1 MAKTKCVSLCLR
13 YIIYMLFSLLFIFS
27 LSQSAYTWGFGLQ
40 GRSPLRQSS
49 TKLTLSTERGERGGE
64 AAAPAGRKLPQEARA
79 ARSRGRAKTRC
90 RRHALKRWLG
100 SGKVSTDGLQGRSPL
115 RQSSAERGER
125 GGAAAAPA
133 GRKLPQEARAARSWG
148 RAKTRCRRHA
158 LKRWLGSGEVSSDGL
173 QGAQPPAMSALRVY
187 IKNQSKRC
195 IACSAMKVKTMF

>member
-1 MAKTKCVSLCLR
+1 MGGFGLQGRRPLRQSSTKLTLSTERGERGGAAAAPAGRKLPQEARAARSRGRAKTRCRRHALKRWFGSGKVS
-13 YIIYMLFSLLFIFS
+13 
-27 LSQSAYTWGFGLQ
+27 TDGLQ

-79 ARSRGRAKTRC
+79 ARS
-90 RRHALKRWLG
+90 
-100 SGKVSTDGLQGRSPL
+100 
-115 RQSSAERGER
+115 
-125 GGAAAAPA
+125 
-133 GRKLPQEARAARSWG
+133 WG

-158 LKRWLGSGEVSSDGL
+158 LKWWFGSGEVSPDGL

>member
-1 MAKTKCVSLCLR
+1 
-13 YIIYMLFSLLFIFS
+13 MLFSLLFIFS

-49 TKLTLSTERGERGGE
+49 TKLTLSTERGERGG
-64 AAAPAGRKLPQEARA
+64 
-79 ARSRGRAKTRC
+79 
-90 RRHALKRWLG
+90 
-100 SGKVSTDGLQGRSPL
+100 
-115 RQSSAERGER
+115 
-125 GGAAAAPA
+125 AAAAPA

-158 LKRWLGSGEVSSDGL
+158 LKRWLGSGKVSTDGL

-195 IACSAMKVKTMF
+195 IACSAMKRKNKFDTKCTPLVLFVKRFEESLKGAHPKSQYA

>member
-13 YIIYMLFSLLFIFS
+13 YVIYMLFSLLFIFS

-49 TKLTLSTERGERGGE
+49 TKLTLSTERGERGG
-64 AAAPAGRKLPQEARA
+64 
-79 ARSRGRAKTRC
+79 
-90 RRHALKRWLG
+90 
-100 SGKVSTDGLQGRSPL
+100 
-115 RQSSAERGER
+115 
-125 GGAAAAPA
+125 AAAAPA

-158 LKRWLGSGEVSSDGL
+158 LKWWFGSGEVSPDGL

-195 IACSAMKVKTMF
+195 IACSAMKVKTCFDTKCTPGQPFVIKFELLLNGAHP